1 MQTPWIKRGEVP
13 ILLANCVYVVALG
26 GMALARL
33 NYEFVIYGLVIVFFF
48 ALIVVGQRRV
58 EFTPFVLWGL
68 TVWGLMHMAGGTV
81 FLGGRRLYD
90 VLLVPIMP
98 SVEIL
103 KYDQLVHMVGFGFA
117 TLVAYHL
124 LRPNLRERPVSWKTL
139 SVIVLLA
146 GMGLGALNEVVEF
159 VVTVVV
165 PESGVG
171 GYLNTA
177 LDLVFNTV
185 GALLAVAWI
194 NLQRLRQDGLPLV

>member
-1 MQTPWIKRGEVP
+1 VQTPWIKRGEVP
-13 ILLANCVYVVALG
+13 ILLANCVYVIALG

-58 EFTPFVLWGL
+58 EFTLLVLWGL
-68 TVWGLMHMAGGTV
+68 TAWGLMHMAGGTV

-90 VLLVPIMP
+90 ILLLPIMRD
-98 SVEIL
+98 VGIL
-103 KYDQLVHMVGFGFA
+103 KYDQLVHTVGFGFA

-124 LRPNLRERPVSWKTL
+124 LRSNLRERPVSWKTL
-139 SVIVLLA
+139 SLIVLLA

-159 VVTVVV
+159 FVTVIV

-177 LDLVFNTV
+177 LDLVFNTL
-185 GALLAVAWI
+185 GALLAVGWI
-194 NLQRLRQDGLPLV
+194 NLQRLRQNGLPLV

>member
-1 MQTPWIKRGEVP
+1 MWIKRREIP
-13 ILLANCVYVVALG
+13 ILLANCAYVIAFG
-26 GMALARL
+26 GSALAHL
-33 NYEFVIYGLVIVFFF
+33 DYEFVIYGLVIVFFF

-68 TVWGLMHMAGGTV
+68 TAWGVMHMAGGTV
-81 FLGGRRLYD
+81 FVGGRRLYD
-90 VLLVPIMP
+90 ILLVPVMRNI
-98 SVEIL
+98 EIL
-103 KYDQLVHMVGFGFA
+103 KYDQLVHTVGFGFA

-139 SVIVLLA
+139 SLVVLLA

-159 VVTVVV
+159 AVVVIV

-177 LDLVFNTV
+177 LDLVFNTL
-185 GALLAVAWI
+185 GALLAVGWI
-194 NLQRLRQDGLPLV
+194 NLQRLRRGALPLI